1 MAYSLH
7 VNFAYLHKVTIV
19 PIAGLPEKIWKDMK
33 NMKKY
38 VAEPNTLNCA

>member
-33 NMKKY
+33 NMKNMLQN
-38 VAEPNTLNCA
+38 PTH